1 MIFFKEQVKRFFTT
15 GKWALKLIFIVVL
28 AELTFVGGA
37 LIGLAGPLDENDSNN
52 IKHILSLVAT
62 KSFALYA
69 AEKGNNDP
77 YKNWI
82 ICLYKH
88 SILYKICKTTV

>member
-1 MIFFKEQVKRFFTT
+1 MKAFVAEQIKRFFNT
-15 GKWALKLIFIVVL
+15 GGWALKLIFIVVL

-37 LIGLAGPLDENDSNN
+37 LVGLAGPLDDNDSDN

-69 AEKGNNDP
+69 AEKASSKEK
-77 YKNWI
+77 YLIEKA
-82 ICLYKH
+82 
-88 SILYKICKTTV
+88 KT